1 MTIFLDIDGVL
12 IPAKSWQIPELESD
26 GFPLFSS
33 KSVNVLKNLISE
45 STTIILT
52 TSHKSRFSIQEWK
65 DIFSK
70 RGLKVN
76 KLETLVENVNHL
88 NRKNELLNWFN
99 SNDLKDD
106 FLIIDDDKSLN
117 DLPTFLKEKLVLTS
131 PYIGLSE
138 KDMNDIK
145 TILEKSPISA

>member
-12 IPAKSWQIPELESD
+12 VPAKSWQIPELESD
-26 GFPLFSS
+26 GFPSFSA
-33 KSVNVLKNLISE
+33 KSVSVLKNLISE
-45 STTIILT
+45 STTILLT
-52 TSHKSRFSIQEWK
+52 TSHKSRFSTQEWK

-70 RGLKVN
+70 RGLKLN
-76 KLETLVENVNHL
+76 KIETLVENVNYL
-88 NRKNELLNWFN
+88 SRKDEIVNWFN

-117 DLPTFLKEKLVLTS
+117 DLPSFLKDRLVLTS

-138 KDMNDIK
+138 RDMYDIEA
-145 TILEKSPISA
+145 ILEKTPLSA